1 MQNYK
6 YFSIIVI
13 YILFL
18 ASCATNTTIRAVANQ
33 DQTLSYEN
41 NFQWLTSIKE
51 LYQVKIFPAKE
62 LIEPYQPVEF
72 GLLIY
77 NNTNDNLNFS
87 RENIRVY
94 CNNQYIK
101 VFTYEEALSDFEKR
115 DEATLLGLTSE
126 EINLIIQTRLKTN
139 YYENRNR
146 EYNQYASA
154 LLKRQ
159 TIPPKTLYTG
169 LLKIAS
175 PNPMCGNML
184 FIEVGDNREN
194 HKFMF
199 QLRH

>member
-6 YFSIIVI
+6 YLGVIVI
-13 YILFL
+13 SILLL

-62 LIEPYQPVEF
+62 LIEPYQPAEF
-72 GLLIY
+72 GLWIY
-77 NNTNDNLNFS
+77 NNTNENLNFS
-87 RENIRVY
+87 QENIRAY
-94 CNNQYIK
+94 CGNQHIK
-101 VFTYEEALSDFEKR
+101 VFTYEEALSDFKR
-115 DEATLLGLTSE
+115 RNEVSLVGLTPE
-126 EINLIIQTRLKTN
+126 QINSIAQTRLKTN

-146 EYNQYASA
+146 EYNQYASI

-159 TIPPKTLYTG
+159 TIPPKTLYKG
-169 LLKIAS
+169 LFKIAS
-175 PNPMCGNML
+175 PNPMCDNMIV
-184 FIEVGDNREN
+184 IEVGDNIEN
-194 HKFMF
+194 HKFIF

>member
-6 YFSIIVI
+6 YLGVIVI
-13 YILFL
+13 SILLL

-62 LIEPYQPVEF
+62 LIEPYQPAEF
-72 GLLIY
+72 GLWIY
-77 NNTNDNLNFS
+77 NNTNENLNFS
-87 RENIRVY
+87 QENIRAY
-94 CNNQYIK
+94 CGNQHIK
-101 VFTYEEALSDFEKR
+101 VFTYEEASPEQ
-115 DEATLLGLTSE
+115 
-126 EINLIIQTRLKTN
+126 INSIAQTRLKTN

-146 EYNQYASA
+146 EYNQYASI

-159 TIPPKTLYTG
+159 TIPPKTLYKG
-169 LLKIAS
+169 LFKIAS
-175 PNPMCGNML
+175 PNPMCDNMIV
-184 FIEVGDNREN
+184 IEVGDNIEN
-194 HKFMF
+194 HKFIF

>member
-6 YFSIIVI
+6 YLGVIVMSI
-13 YILFL
+13 LLL

-62 LIEPYQPVEF
+62 LIEPYQPAEF
-72 GLLIY
+72 GLWIY
-77 NNTNDNLNFS
+77 NNTNENLNFS
-87 RENIRVY
+87 QENIRAY
-94 CNNQYIK
+94 CGNQHIK

-115 DEATLLGLTSE
+115 NEVSLVGLTPE
-126 EINLIIQTRLKTN
+126 QINSIAQTRLKTN

-146 EYNQYASA
+146 EYNQYASI

-159 TIPPKTLYTG
+159 TILPKTLYKG
-169 LLKIAS
+169 LFKIAS
-175 PNPMCGNML
+175 PNPMCDNMIV
-184 FIEVGDNREN
+184 IEVGDNIEK
-194 HKFMF
+194 HKFIF